1 MFGKKISIILITL
14 IFMLSLSVVSA
25 TDTNSTDDVGISD
38 VDEEPP
44 SVSIGV
50 DSTNGSFTSSNQQKD
65 YILTTSDVDMYYK
78 GNSSYEVVL
87 SQGESPV
94 SNAFVSVSINGVNYN
109 KTTDV
114 EGKISLPLDLKV
126 GSYSVTANYNNLT
139 TAKSTVKVLPVVSGK
154 DITKTYKSSTQYSAT
169 FLNTNGKTLAN
180 TNVKFKLNG
189 KTYTKKTNSK
199 GVAKLDL
206 DLNVGT
212 YTVYAI
218 HPNGYKISNKITV
231 KHSVVASDVSKH
243 YLSSKNFSATFY
255 GTDGKVL
262 KNKYIKF
269 SCHGKTFSV
278 KTNSNGVASISIVSK
293 PSTFKMVTTNT
304 QTGEKVTNTIKI
316 SSTLSASSMTVFT
329 GSTSKFKVKL
339 YKNDKLV
346 KDATV
351 YVYVNGVKKTA
362 KTDANG
368 VATVSFKLSKGTY
381 SFRSVDPYTDYTLY
395 TKVVVKLASI
405 KASDIYGKEGTTGT
419 YQATLL
425 KQDGSVAKNTQMNIT
440 IDGKTKTVKTN
451 SKGVASV
458 KFNLTKGSYSVTCKD
473 LDTGYTLTKKIT
485 VLSSNRSQVYTKYG
499 VSEDGKT
506 ILAVGRASAS
516 GELSKYGYTF
526 YIVEFA
532 RVCPYCGSTE
542 LYWSIFFADSETGN
556 WGTFP
561 ATGNG
566 EGSSAEGIIVCA
578 NCDSDWSIFG
588 HNHGGSGGDLT
599 VVSEA
604 TACSKETAYLLKS
617 GTYVYP

>member
-1 MFGKKISIILITL
+1 MFDKKISIILITL
-14 IFMLSLSVVSA
+14 IFMLSLSVVTA
-25 TDTNSTDDVGISD
+25 VDTNSTDDVGIGD

-44 SVSIGV
+44 SNLLGV
-50 DSTNGSFTSSNQQKD
+50 DSTNETLTGLNQQDD
-65 YILTTSDVDMYYK
+65 YILKASNVNMYYK

-87 SQGESPV
+87 SQGENPV
-94 SNAFVSVSINGVNYN
+94 SNASVSVSINGVNYN
-109 KTTDV
+109 KTTDD
-114 EGKISLPLDLKV
+114 EGKISIPLDLKV
-126 GSYSVTANYNNLT
+126 GSHSVTASFDNLNT
-139 TAKSTVKVLPVVSGK
+139 KSTVKVLPVIKASDV
-154 DITKTYKSSTQYSAT
+154 TKTYKCTTQYSAT
-169 FLNTNGKTLAN
+169 FLNTNGKALAN

-206 DLNVGT
+206 DLKVGT

-218 HPNGYKISNKITV
+218 HPNGYKISNKIVV

-243 YLSSKNFSATFY
+243 YLSSKKFSATFY
-255 GTDGKVL
+255 GADGKVL

-269 SCHGKTFSV
+269 TCHGKTFSV
-278 KTNSNGVASISIVSK
+278 KTNSKGVASISIVSK

-316 SSTLSASSMTVFT
+316 SPTLSASSMTVFT
-329 GSTSKFKVKL
+329 GITSKFKVKL

-381 SFRSVDPYTDYTLY
+381 SFRSVDPYTSNTLY

-405 KASDIYGKEGTTGT
+405 KANDIYGKEGTTGV
-419 YQATLL
+419 YEATLL
-425 KQDGSVAKNTQMNIT
+425 KQDGTVAKNTQMNIT
-440 IDGKTKTVKTN
+440 INGKTQIVKTN
-451 SKGVASV
+451 SKGIASV
-458 KFNLTKGSYSVTCKD
+458 KFNLAKGTYSVTCKD

-485 VLSSNRSQVYTKYG
+485 VLGSNRTQVYSKYG

-506 ILAVGRASAS
+506 ILAVGRASAV
-516 GELSKYGYTF
+516 GELSEYGYTF
-526 YIVEFA
+526 YITEFE

-542 LYWSIFFADSETGN
+542 LYWGIFWAGSETANYGV
-556 WGTFP
+556 FP
-561 ATGNG
+561 ATGNS
-566 EGSSAEGIIVCA
+566 EGSSAEGAIFCA
-578 NCDSDWSIFG
+578 HCDSDWSVFG

-599 VVSEA
+599 VVSE
-604 TACSKETAYLLKS
+604 TTSCTKETAYLLQS

>member
-1 MFGKKISIILITL
+1 MFDKKISIILITL
-14 IFMLSLSVVSA
+14 IFMLSLSVVTA
-25 TDTNSTDDVGISD
+25 ADTNSTDDVGISD

-44 SVSIGV
+44 SNLLGV
-50 DSTNGSFTSSNQQKD
+50 DSANETLTGSNQQED
-65 YILTTSDVDMYYK
+65 YILKASNVNMYYK

-87 SQGESPV
+87 SQGENPV
-94 SNAFVSVSINGVNYN
+94 SNASISVSINGVSYN
-109 KTTDV
+109 KTTDD
-114 EGKISLPLDLKV
+114 EGKISIPLDLKV
-126 GSYSVTANYNNLT
+126 GSHSVTASFDNLNT
-139 TAKSTVKVLPVVSGK
+139 KSTVKVLPVIKASDV
-154 DITKTYKSSTQYSAT
+154 TKTYKSTKQYSAT
-169 FLNTNGKTLAN
+169 FLNTNGKALAN

-206 DLNVGT
+206 DLKVGT

-218 HPNGYKISNKITV
+218 HPNGYKISNKIIV

-243 YLSSKNFSATFY
+243 YLSSKKFSATFY
-255 GTDGKVL
+255 GADGKVL

-269 SCHGKTFSV
+269 TCHGKTFSV
-278 KTNSNGVASISIVSK
+278 KTNSKGVASISIVSK
-293 PSTFKMVTTNT
+293 PNTFKMVTTNT

-316 SSTLSASSMTVFT
+316 SPTLSASSMTVFT

-368 VATVSFKLSKGTY
+368 VATVSFKLAKGTY
-381 SFRSVDPYTDYTLY
+381 SFRSVDPYTSYTLY

-405 KASDIYGKEGTTGT
+405 KASDVYGKEGTASV

-425 KQDGSVAKNTQMNIT
+425 KQDGTVAKNTQMNIT
-440 IDGKTKTVKTN
+440 INGKTQTLKTN
-451 SKGVASV
+451 SKGIASV
-458 KFNLTKGSYSVTCKD
+458 KFNLTKGNYSVTCKD
-473 LDTGYTLTKKIT
+473 LDTGYTITKKIT
-485 VLSSNRSQVYTKYG
+485 VLGSNRTQVYTKYG

-506 ILAVGRASAS
+506 ILAVGRASAV
-516 GELSKYGYTF
+516 GEYSKYGYTF
-526 YIVEFA
+526 YITEFA

-542 LYWSIFFADSETGN
+542 LYWGIFWAGSETANYGI
-556 WGTFP
+556 FP
-561 ATGNG
+561 ATGNS
-566 EGSSAEGIIVCA
+566 EGSSAEGAIFCA
-578 NCDSDWSIFG
+578 HCDSDWSVFG

-599 VVSEA
+599 VVSET
-604 TACSKETAYLLKS
+604 TACTKETAYLLKS

>member
-25 TDTNSTDDVGISD
+25 TDASSTDDVGISD

-44 SVSIGV
+44 SVLIGV
-50 DSTNGSFTSSNQQKD
+50 DSTNESFTGSNQQED
-65 YILTTSDVDMYYK
+65 YILTASNVNMYYK

-87 SQGESPV
+87 SQGETPI
-94 SNAFVSVSINGVNYN
+94 SNAFINVNINGVNYEE
-109 KTTDV
+109 TTDD
-114 EGKISLPLDLKV
+114 EGKISLPLNLKV
-126 GSYSVTANYNNLT
+126 GSYSVTASYDNST
-139 TAKSTVKVLPVVSGK
+139 TVKSTVKVLPVVSGK
-154 DITKTYKSSTQYSAT
+154 DVTKTYKSSTQYSAT
-169 FLNTNGKTLAN
+169 FLDTHGKALAN

-206 DLNVGT
+206 DLKVGT

-218 HPNGYKISNKITV
+218 HPNGYKISNKIIV
-231 KHSVVASDVSKH
+231 KNSVVASDVSKH
-243 YLSSKNFSATFY
+243 YLSSKKFSATFY

-278 KTNSNGVASISIVSK
+278 KTNSKGVASISIVSK

-316 SSTLSASSMTVFT
+316 SPTLSASSMTVFS

-346 KDATV
+346 KGATV
-351 YVYVNGVKKTA
+351 YVYVNGVKKIA

-381 SFRSVDPYTDYTLY
+381 SFRSVDPYTSYNLY

-405 KASDIYGKEGTTGT
+405 KASDVYGKEGATGT

-425 KQDGSVAKNTQMNIT
+425 KQDGTVAKNTQMNIS
-440 IDGKTKTVKTN
+440 IDGQDKTVKTN
-451 SKGVASV
+451 SKGIASV
-458 KFNLTKGSYSVTCKD
+458 KFNLTKGEYSVTCED
-473 LDTGYTLTKKIT
+473 LDTGYTVTKNII
-485 VLSSNRSQVYTKYG
+485 VLGSNKTQVYNEYG

-542 LYWSIFFADSETGN
+542 LYWSIFFAGSETAN

-599 VVSEA
+599 VVSDA
-604 TACSKETAYLLKS
+604 MACTKETAYLLKS
-617 GTYVYP
+617 GTYVCP

>member
-1 MFGKKISIILITL
+1 MFDKKISIILITL
-14 IFMLSLSVVSA
+14 IFMLSLSVVTA
-25 TDTNSTDDVGISD
+25 ADTNSTDDVGISD

-44 SVSIGV
+44 SNLLGV
-50 DSTNGSFTSSNQQKD
+50 DSTNETLTGSNQQED
-65 YILTTSDVDMYYK
+65 YILKASNVNMYYK

-87 SQGESPV
+87 SQGENPV
-94 SNAFVSVSINGVNYN
+94 SNASVSVSINGVNYN
-109 KTTDV
+109 KTTDD
-114 EGKISLPLDLKV
+114 EGKISIPLDLKV
-126 GSYSVTANYNNLT
+126 GSHSVTASFDNLVNT
-139 TAKSTVKVLPVVSGK
+139 KSTVKVLPVIKASDV
-154 DITKTYKSSTQYSAT
+154 TKTYKSTTQYSAT
-169 FLNTNGKTLAN
+169 FLNTNGKALAN

-206 DLNVGT
+206 DLKVGT

-218 HPNGYKISNKITV
+218 HPNGYKISNKIIV

-243 YLSSKNFSATFY
+243 YLSSKKFSATFY
-255 GTDGKVL
+255 GTDGEVL

-269 SCHGKTFSV
+269 TCHGKTFSV
-278 KTNSNGVASISIVSK
+278 KTNSKGVASISIVSK

-316 SSTLSASSMTVFT
+316 SPTLSASSMTVFT

-368 VATVSFKLSKGTY
+368 VATVCFKLSKGTY
-381 SFRSVDPYTDYTLY
+381 SFRSVDSYTSYTLY
-395 TKVVVKLASI
+395 TNVVVKLASI
-405 KASDIYGKEGTTGT
+405 KANDIYGKEGTAGV
-419 YQATLL
+419 YEATLL
-425 KQDGSVAKNTQMNIT
+425 KQDGTVAKNTQMNIT
-440 IDGKTKTVKTN
+440 INGKTQTVKTN
-451 SKGVASV
+451 SKGIASV
-458 KFNLTKGSYSVTCKD
+458 KFNLTKGNYSVTCKD
-473 LDTGYTLTKKIT
+473 LDTGYTITKKIT
-485 VLSSNRSQVYTKYG
+485 VLGSNKTQVYTKYG

-506 ILAVGRASAS
+506 ILAVGRASAV
-516 GELSKYGYTF
+516 GELSEYGYTF
-526 YIVEFA
+526 YITEFA

-542 LYWSIFFADSETGN
+542 LYWSIFWAGSETANYGV
-556 WGTFP
+556 FP
-561 ATGNG
+561 ATGNS
-566 EGSSAEGIIVCA
+566 EGSSAEGAIFCA
-578 NCDSDWSIFG
+578 HCDSDWSVFG

-599 VVSEA
+599 VVSET
-604 TACSKETAYLLKS
+604 TACTKETAYLLKS